1 MGSRKILV
9 TGGAGFIGSHLIRKL
24 LLQKDTVYVL
34 DDLSTGSLEN
44 IAQFKKDKNFFFK
57 KGSVLNERDLKPLID
72 KVDQIYHLAA
82 AVGVKYVV
90 DKPLYSMINNI
101 EGTHLVLK
109 LAEKRKIPVLIT
121 STSEVYGKLD
131 NTPFSETDDRVYGSA
146 YNERWGYALSKAVD
160 EFVALAY
167 FREKG
172 LPVVIVRLFNTV
184 GPGQTGKYGMVIPRL
199 IDQAK
204 KNEPMTVYGSGKQIR
219 CFGHVDDVTNAL
231 LKLPKSN
238 RANGEI
244 VNLGSN
250 IPISINELA
259 VVIKKLTSSKS
270 KIVHIPYEKVY
281 SKTFEDMQKR
291 IPDLSKA
298 HSLIGYKPTYSL
310 EEILKSILNY

>member
-109 LAEKRKIPVLIT
+109 LAEI
-121 STSEVYGKLD
+121 
-131 NTPFSETDDRVYGSA
+131 
-146 YNERWGYALSKAVD
+146 ALW
-160 EFVALAY
+160 
-167 FREKG
+167 
-172 LPVVIVRLFNTV
+172 
-184 GPGQTGKYGMVIPRL
+184 
-199 IDQAK
+199 
-204 KNEPMTVYGSGKQIR
+204 
-219 CFGHVDDVTNAL
+219 
-231 LKLPKSN
+231 
-238 RANGEI
+238 
-244 VNLGSN
+244 
-250 IPISINELA
+250 
-259 VVIKKLTSSKS
+259 
-270 KIVHIPYEKVY
+270 
-281 SKTFEDMQKR
+281 
-291 IPDLSKA
+291 
-298 HSLIGYKPTYSL
+298 
-310 EEILKSILNY
+310 EILLV